1 MHLTNYSINK
11 LATTSTEDGEQQFVV
26 PKWRLTQFW
35 KYLDKLGHNS
45 LLLKE
50 EIHKIAIKA
59 IISCES
65 HIRAHAAH
73 HSKYPFIR
81 FLNDFLKIFTYIK
94 NRLVLI

>member
-11 LATTSTEDGEQQFVV
+11 LAVSSSTSSTQTEDGGEQQFVV
-26 PKWRLTQFW
+26 PKWKLTQFW

-45 LLLKE
+45 ANLKE
-50 EIHKIAIKA
+50 EINKIAIKA

-73 HSKYPFIR
+73 HCKYPFIR
-81 FLNDFLKIFTYIK
+81 FFKYFLGNIYF
-94 NRLVLI
+94 